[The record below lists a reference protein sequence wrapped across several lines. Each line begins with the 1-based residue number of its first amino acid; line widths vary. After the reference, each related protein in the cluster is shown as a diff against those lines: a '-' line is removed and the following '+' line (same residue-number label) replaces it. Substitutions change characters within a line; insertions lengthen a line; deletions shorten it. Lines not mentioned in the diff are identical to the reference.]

1 MKTIKWEDFV
11 KEVDQNRRIY
21 NAKKKRLFEDYLSNL
36 KKFLTLEII
45 IGIVAAFLLYTRFGI
60 VELQRTILSW
70 IIGITLV
77 MTIVTAM
84 MNRYK
89 KIFHL

>member
-1 MKTIKWEDFV
+1 MKTLKWEDFT
-11 KEVDQNRRIY
+11 KEAGQNRRVY
-21 NAKKKRLFEDYLSNL
+21 DAKKKRFFEDYLSNL
-36 KKFLTLEII
+36 KKFLTVEII
-45 IGIVAAFLLYTRFGI
+45 IGIIAAFLLYTRFGI
-60 VELQRTILSW
+60 AELQRTILSW